1 MGDRWPLARRD
12 RGRVARPGQA
22 PGRGASTVPG
32 AVRGPAD
39 RALRSPA
46 CRSSSNKRCPR
57 RGAAGRSAPSCSS
70 DSSAA
75 HSPSWPRTRSALGAR
90 RTPGARLRP
99 ARAPSSSPASE
110 RSSRRGA
117 RHPPRRRGTY
127 RQGPVARLGSVRP
140 GCRDQHRSDQVS
152 LVPEDHLFW
161 DAGAAPDSAASS
173 APDSD
178 QLHTLRAHRPRR
190 PGHHAARRWGIS
202 MIRSEDIPAIAATSA
217 CSDRLRGVRNPGK

>member
-12 RGRVARPGQA
+12 RGRVARPVQA

-152 LVPEDHLFW
+152 LVPEDHPQR
-161 DAGAAPDSAASS
+161 DAGRRQIA
-173 APDSD
+173 
-178 QLHTLRAHRPRR
+178 LRKDRQTAINVTRSGSHPNSHCLINGIIRQRSR
-190 PGHHAARRWGIS
+190 IRCSEWPGPG
-202 MIRSEDIPAIAATSA
+202 TV
-217 CSDRLRGVRNPGK
+217 RL